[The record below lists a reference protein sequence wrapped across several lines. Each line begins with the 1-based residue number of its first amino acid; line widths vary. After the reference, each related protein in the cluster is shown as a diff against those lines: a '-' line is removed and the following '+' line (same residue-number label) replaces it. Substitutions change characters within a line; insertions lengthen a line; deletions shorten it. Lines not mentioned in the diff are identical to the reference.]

1 VIVAGHIF
9 EGSFCGKCG
18 RDLCDILSYTEM
30 AKVGDSGIACSGQ
43 LTGEELATLQAARA
57 EQLKAVERAMA

>member
-1 VIVAGHIF
+1 MNVAGHIF

-18 RDLCDILSYTEM
+18 RDLCDVLGYAEI
-30 AKVGDSGIACSGQ
+30 AKIGDSGIACSGQ
-43 LTGEELATLQAARA
+43 LTEDELRTLQEARA